1 MNEEVFNLQM
11 RKFLKK
17 VGITSQREIEKA
29 VREAI
34 QQGKLTGSEKLT
46 AKVTLQ
52 LPELGAEV
60 TIDDTIALE

>member
-29 VREAI
+29 VRAAIDQGSLQGTETLEA
-34 QQGKLTGSEKLT
+34 S
-46 AKVTLQ
+46 VTLR
-52 LPELGAEV
+52 LVGLGTEV
-60 TIDDTIALE
+60 TIEDTIALE